1 MTCAICK
8 NEDTRLGETT
18 FTVERAGR
26 TFVTREVPALLC
38 DRCGEPTFDEE
49 VATRVFEQLA
59 SAVVTDT
66 PHGDG
71 RW

>member
-18 FTVERAGR
+18 ITVERAGR
-26 TFVTREVPALLC
+26 TFVMREVPALIC
-38 DRCGEPTFDEE
+38 DGCGEATFDDE
-49 VATRVFEQLA
+49 VATRVFEQV
-59 SAVVTDT
+59 SAAATDT

-71 RW
+71 RS